1 MADETQAPATQA
13 QAADTAAQSEA
24 AAPAEEVGPLTT
36 YHARYWL
43 EPKNGHGRCFDDQIE
58 AISPGHAETAIL
70 AKHKGMVVKDLVISV
85 I

>member
-1 MADETQAPATQA
+1 MAEETQKEAEQTAVATSA
-13 QAADTAAQSEA
+13 AEPQAAQEI
-24 AAPAEEVGPLTT
+24 GPLTT

-43 EPKNGHGRCFDDQIE
+43 EPVAGHGRCFDEEIE

-70 AKHKGMVVKDLVISV
+70 AKHKGMIVKDLVISA